1 MQSRIKD
8 RLDDANRLAIKR
20 SGLRGREARK
30 ELVKMEKEYSD
41 FCKQNPQK
49 YVTADMV
56 NEVIAQVF
64 ERVEL
69 VDQEECKNR
78 AQKLL
83 KGLGFSEAQSVSLIS
98 TFSGGWRMRI
108 ALAKSLFMKPDI
120 LLLDEPTN
128 HLDLPAILWLQE
140 YIINDTNDMIVV
152 VVSHDREFLN
162 NVTEE
167 TIILKDKQLKYHP
180 GNYQDWEANTEEQRI
195 RKQTMLDVSF
205 LVLLCYEN
213 MLIINQIL
221 FNRILKRSVKRFRP
235 VLNITFNKLNQQE
248 MINDMVWS
256 NQDKRNWIDWV
267 WKRLK
272 MVNDSSKVI
281 ELVFT

>member
-83 KGLGFSEAQSVSLIS
+83 KGLGFSETQSVSLIS
-98 TFSGGWRMRI
+98 TFSGG
-108 ALAKSLFMKPDI
+108 
-120 LLLDEPTN
+120 
-128 HLDLPAILWLQE
+128 
-140 YIINDTNDMIVV
+140 
-152 VVSHDREFLN
+152 
-162 NVTEE
+162 
-167 TIILKDKQLKYHP
+167 
-180 GNYQDWEANTEEQRI
+180 
-195 RKQTMLDVSF
+195 
-205 LVLLCYEN
+205 
-213 MLIINQIL
+213 
-221 FNRILKRSVKRFRP
+221 
-235 VLNITFNKLNQQE
+235 
-248 MINDMVWS
+248 
-256 NQDKRNWIDWV
+256 
-267 WKRLK
+267 
-272 MVNDSSKVI
+272 
-281 ELVFT
+281 